1 MRSWISTLALF
12 AALARADLS
21 IFADGAGALSP
32 GWEDWSWGSTLD
44 YASTAIAGRS
54 ALSVNST
61 AWSAFSAYS
70 ETVFGNSF
78 AGLRF
83 DVAGAAPD
91 VSISL
96 SSTGDSDSSES
107 IALSALSQDVNPD
120 GFTTVTINFQDL
132 PDGTV
137 LTNDTW
143 DRVTFQG
150 GANGAVVRLHLH
162 LDL

>member
-1 MRSWISTLALF
+1 MRIVY
-12 AALARADLS
+12 
-21 IFADGAGALSP
+21 G
-32 GWEDWSWGSTLD
+32 
-44 YASTAIAGRS
+44 
-54 ALSVNST
+54 
-61 AWSAFSAYS
+61 
-70 ETVFGNSF
+70 
-78 AGLRF
+78 F

-150 GANGAVVRLHLH
+150 GANGAVVCFYTLHSIAYSMC
-162 LDL
+162 